1 MIFLHLNLADTM
13 KFFIKTMP
21 GLALFFILGF
31 GIHGNTQTAPGDAMP
46 VDPKVKIGKLDNGL
60 TYIIRENKKPEQKV
74 ELRLVVNAGSVLED
88 DDQQGLAHMAEH
100 MAFNGT
106 KNFKENDI
114 ISYLQSIGVGFGN
127 DLNAYT
133 SFNETVY
140 MLPIPTDKPG
150 NVETGFQILEDWAHQ
165 VTYNDKDIND
175 ERNVILEESRLG
187 QGAQERMRRKWLPG
201 LFAGSTYAN
210 RLPIG
215 IDSIITTFKPDAIRR
230 FYKDWY
236 RPNLMAVIVVG
247 DIGSKEAEALVKKHF
262 AHLKNPANSRKRE
275 LPALKPYTKNNAIVV
290 TDKEATN
297 YSISVYYSAIPAK
310 QSATLGEYRNDI
322 VKQLFAGLI
331 NQRLRELTQK
341 ENPPFLAAGMGFSNL
356 ARGYE
361 QPYLSVITGE
371 NDTKRGLEAALEE
384 VERVKRF
391 GFIAPELERI
401 KKATLAG
408 VERMYN
414 ERDKSES
421 MDLVEEYIGHFLE
434 GEAIPGIENEYNYYQ
449 KLMPGITLDDLNAMA
464 KKIAAESGNFF
475 SMLLGPEPSAA
486 VKLPTSDEL
495 IALNLAV
502 AKKDIKP
509 YEEKAIAATLLSQTP
524 AAGKI
529 IRETKDAVWGATVWE
544 LSNGVKVTVKKTDY
558 KNDQIL
564 MGARR
569 AGGYSNYSVED
580 KFNANYA
587 TAISEAMGIGDFSPT
602 DLQKALSGKVA
613 NARAIVSETFD
624 GFSGSS
630 NVKDLETMLQLL
642 YLRATSPR
650 TDTALFRSFVQRNKS
665 QMAFAMGNPQTA
677 FIDTLINAMYEN
689 NPLAP
694 IAVPK
699 PEYFDR
705 INPDRALAIYKERMG
720 DVTGM
725 HFVFVGSVDE
735 AVLKPLVE
743 TYVASLPA
751 SGKKPEWKDQGVRI
765 VKGQKQLDFYKGQ
778 AQQSLILSFHSGE
791 VPYSEDLDLKA
802 NAISE
807 ILNIR
812 IIEELREKIQGI
824 YSGGTSA
831 SVEKIPYQNFQIVF
845 QLPCGPEKIDTLLLA
860 MNAEIESLKK
870 NGPTDEVLNK
880 VKQQWIETY
889 KTSLQ
894 ENGTWL
900 NRILRDRY
908 PGAEAD
914 RFLNYEKYVNS
925 LTPAQIKVA
934 ANMLLGGKNVF
945 TAILRP
951 EAKK

>member
-1 MIFLHLNLADTM
+1 MKHILYPFLGLFAILLVGSATNGNAQTNLT
-13 KFFIKTMP
+13 
-21 GLALFFILGF
+21 
-31 GIHGNTQTAPGDAMP
+31 
-46 VDPKVKIGKLDNGL
+46 DPLPKDNKVKIGKLDNGL
-60 TYIIRENKKPEQKV
+60 TYFIRENKKPEQKV
-74 ELRLVVNAGSVLED
+74 ELRLVINAGSILED

-106 KNFKENDI
+106 KNFKENEI

-150 NVETGFQILEDWAHQ
+150 NVEKGFQILEDWAHQ
-165 VTYNDKDIND
+165 VSYLDKDINE

-187 QGAQERMRRKWLPG
+187 QGAQERMRRKWLPM
-201 LFAGSTYAN
+201 LFEGSMYAE

-215 IDSIITTFKPDAIRR
+215 VDSIIQHFEPDAIRR
-230 FYKDWY
+230 FYRDWY

-247 DIGSKEAEALVKKHF
+247 DIDPNTAEDLIKKHF
-262 AHLKNPANSRKRE
+262 AGIKNPANPRPRDIAP
-275 LPALKPYTKNNAIVV
+275 LPAYKKSNAIVV

-297 YSISVYYSAIPAK
+297 YSISVYYSALPST
-310 QSATLGEYRNDI
+310 QSTTLGDYKQDI
-322 VKQLFAGLI
+322 VKQLFAALV

-341 ENPPFLAAGMGFSNL
+341 ENPPFLAAGMGFSDL

-361 QPYLSVITGE
+361 QPYLSVVAG
-371 NDTKRGLEAALEE
+371 DKDSKQALEAALEE
-384 VERVKRF
+384 VEKVKRF
-391 GFIAPELERI
+391 GFTAPELERI
-401 KKATLAG
+401 KKSVLAS
-408 VERMYN
+408 VERQYN

-421 MDLVEEYIGHFLE
+421 ENFVEEYIRHFLE
-434 GEAIPGIENEYNYYQ
+434 GVAIPGIENEFKYYQ
-449 KLMPGITLDDLNAMA
+449 QLIPQIKLDDLNAIA
-464 KKIAAESGNFF
+464 KQLAKESDHFF
-475 SMLLGPEPSAA
+475 AMLMGPEPDATT
-486 VKLPTSDEL
+486 KLPTAQDL
-495 IALNLAV
+495 IASAAAV

-509 YEEKAIAATLLSQTP
+509 YEEKMISSTLVSKMP
-524 AAGKI
+524 KAGKVI
-529 IRETKDAVWGATVWE
+529 KETKNATWGTTVWE
-544 LSNGVKVTVKKTDY
+544 LSNGVKVSIKKTEF

-569 AGGYSNYSVED
+569 SGGTGGYGLED
-580 KFNANYA
+580 KFNVNYA
-587 TAISEAMGIGDFSPT
+587 TGVAEAMGIGDFSPT
-602 DLQKALSGKVA
+602 DLQKSLAGKTA
-613 NARAIVSETFD
+613 NARVILSGTFD

-630 NVKDLETMLQLL
+630 SVKDLETMMQLL

-650 TDTALFRSFVQRNKS
+650 KDTGLFNAFVQRSKA
-665 QMAFAMGNPQTA
+665 QMTFAMANPQTA
-677 FIDTLINAMYEN
+677 FVDSLIKALYDN
-689 NPLAP
+689 NPLGP

-699 PEYFDR
+699 AEYFDK
-705 INPDRALAIYKERMG
+705 INVDRALAIYNERFG
-720 DVTGM
+720 DVTGFE
-725 HFVFVGSVDE
+725 FVFVGAIDE

-743 TYVASLPA
+743 TYIASLPA
-751 SGKKPEWKDQGVRI
+751 SGKKFAWKDQGVRLA
-765 VKGQKQLDFYKGQ
+765 KGQKQLDFYKGQ
-778 AQQSLILSFHSGE
+778 AKQSLILSFHSGE
-791 VPYSEDLDLKA
+791 VPYSEDLELKA

-831 SVEKIPYQNFQIVF
+831 SVEKIPYNNFQIVF

-860 MNAEIESLKK
+860 MNAEIEELKK
-870 NGPTDEVLNK
+870 NGPSEDVLNK

-900 NRILRDRY
+900 NRILKDKF
-908 PGAEAD
+908 PGGDAD

-934 ANMLLGGKNVF
+934 ANMLLSGKNVF

-951 EAKK
+951 EPKKEESTSGQ

>member
-1 MIFLHLNLADTM
+1 MTSSFKFLPVYLLFVAATLGATATAQTGLN
-13 KFFIKTMP
+13 
-21 GLALFFILGF
+21 
-31 GIHGNTQTAPGDAMP
+31 
-46 VDPKVKIGKLDNGL
+46 DPLPIDSKVKVGKLDNGL
-60 TYIIRENKKPEQKV
+60 TYFIKENKKPEQKV
-74 ELRLVVNAGSVLED
+74 ELRLVINAGSILED
-88 DDQQGLAHMAEH
+88 NDQQGLAHMAEH

-114 ISYLQSIGVGFGN
+114 VSYLQSIGVGFGN

-150 NVETGFQILEDWAHQ
+150 NVEKGFQILEDWAHQ
-165 VTYNDKDIND
+165 VSYNDKDIND
-175 ERNVILEESRLG
+175 ERNVILEESRQG

-201 LFAGSTYAN
+201 LFAGSKYAD

-215 IDSIITTFKPDAIRR
+215 IDSIISNFHPDAIRR
-230 FYKDWY
+230 FYKEWY

-247 DIGSKEAEALVKKHF
+247 DIGSKEAEELVKKHF
-262 AHLKNPANSRKRE
+262 AHLKNPSDARKRE
-275 LPALKPYTKNNAIVV
+275 DAILNPYAKNNAVVV
-290 TDKEATN
+290 TDPEATN
-297 YSISVYYSAIPAK
+297 YSIAVYYSAIPSK
-310 QSATLGEYRNDI
+310 QSTTLGGYRDDM

-371 NDTKRGLEAALEE
+371 NDTKRGLEAALDE
-384 VERVKRF
+384 VEKVKRY

-401 KKATLAG
+401 KKSSLAG
-408 VERMYN
+408 VERAYN

-421 MDLVEEYIGHFLE
+421 MDFVEEYIGHFLE
-434 GEAIPGIENEYNYYQ
+434 GEAIPGIENEFKYYQ
-449 KLMPGITLDDLNAMA
+449 TLMPGITLEDLNNMA
-464 KKIAAESGNFF
+464 KKIAGGSDHFF
-475 SMLLGPEPSAA
+475 AMLLGPEAKGT
-486 VKLPTSDEL
+486 VKLPTAEEL
-495 IALNLAV
+495 IAINMAV

-509 YEEKAIAATLLSQTP
+509 YEEKAIATKLVSKMP
-524 AAGKI
+524 VAGKI
-529 IRETKDAVWGATVWE
+529 VKETKDATWGATVWE

-558 KNDQIL
+558 KNDQII

-569 AGGYSNYSVED
+569 AGGIGNYPLAE
-580 KFNANYA
+580 KYNANYA
-587 TAISEAMGIGDFSPT
+587 TAVAEAMGIGEFSPT

-613 NARAIVSETFD
+613 SARVVLSGTFD

-630 NVKDLETMLQLL
+630 NVKDLETMMQLL

-650 TDTALFRSFVQRNKS
+650 TDTALFRSFVQRSKS
-665 QMAFAMGNPQTA
+665 QMAFAMSNPQTA
-677 FIDTLINAMYEN
+677 FIDTLINAMYDN

-699 PEYFDR
+699 AEYYDK
-705 INPDRALAIYKERMG
+705 INVDKALSIYRERFG
-720 DVTGM
+720 DATGM
-725 HFVFVGSVDE
+725 HFVFVGSIDE

-743 TYVASLPA
+743 TYIASLPV
-751 SGKKPEWKDQGVRI
+751 SGKKFNWKDQGVRMT
-765 VKGQKQLDFYKGQ
+765 KGKKQLDFYKGQ
-778 AQQSLILSFHSGE
+778 AQQSLILAFHSGE
-791 VPYSEDLDLKA
+791 VPYSEDLELKA
-802 NAISE
+802 DAISE

-831 SVEKIPYQNFQIVF
+831 AVEKIPYNNFQIVF

-870 NGPTDEVLNK
+870 NGPTEEVLNK
-880 VKQQWIETY
+880 VKQQWLEAY

-900 NRILRDRY
+900 NRILRDRL

-914 RFLNYEKYVNS
+914 RFLNYEKYVNG

-934 ANMLLGGKNVF
+934 ANVLLSGKNVF

-951 EAKK
+951 EVKKEESK

>member
-1 MIFLHLNLADTM
+1 MRSLMRIIPGFMLILAITQCL
-13 KFFIKTMP
+13 P
-21 GLALFFILGF
+21 ALSQASL
-31 GIHGNTQTAPGDAMP
+31 TDALP

-60 TYIIRENKKPEQKV
+60 TYFIRQNKKPEQKV
-74 ELRLVVNAGSVLED
+74 ELRLVLNAGSILED
-88 DDQQGLAHMAEH
+88 DDQQGLAHMCEH

-114 ISYLQSIGVGFGN
+114 VSYLQSIGVGFGN

-150 NVETGFQILEDWAHQ
+150 NVEKGFQILEDWAHQ
-165 VTYNDKDIND
+165 VSYNDKDIND
-175 ERNVILEESRLG
+175 ERNVILEESRQG

-201 LFAGSTYAN
+201 LLAGSKYAN

-215 IDSIITTFKPDAIRR
+215 IDSIISTFKPDAIRR
-230 FYKDWY
+230 FYKEWY
-236 RPNLMAVIVVG
+236 RPNLMAVVVVG
-247 DIGSKEAEALVKKHF
+247 DISTEEAEKLVKKHF
-262 AHLKNPANSRKRE
+262 AGLKNPANPRLRE
-275 LPALKPYTKNNAIVV
+275 LAKMNPYSGNKAVVV

-297 YSISVYYSAIPAK
+297 YSIAVYYSAIPSV
-310 QSATLGEYRNDI
+310 QSSTLGQYRDDM

-341 ENPPFLAAGMGFSNL
+341 ENPPFIAAGLGFSTL

-361 QPYLSVITGE
+361 QPYVSVIAGE
-371 NDTKRGLEAALEE
+371 NDTRRGLEAALEE

-391 GFIAPELERI
+391 GFTAPELDRI
-401 KKATLAG
+401 KKSTLAG

-421 MDLVEEYIGHFLE
+421 MDFVDEYIGHFLE
-434 GEAIPGIENEYNYYQ
+434 GEAIPGIENEYKYYQ
-449 KLMPGITLDDLNAMA
+449 DLMPGITLEDLNKMA
-464 KKIAAESGNFF
+464 KKMAAESGNFF
-475 SMLLGPEPSAA
+475 TMLLGPEPAET
-486 VKLPTSDEL
+486 VKLPTADDL
-495 IALNLAV
+495 IAINLAV

-509 YEEKAIAATLLSQTP
+509 YEEKAIASTLVSKLPSP
-524 AAGKI
+524 GKVVN
-529 IRETKDAVWGATVWE
+529 ETRDTTWGATTWL
-544 LSNGVKVTVKKTDY
+544 LSNGVKVTVKKTEY
-558 KNDQIL
+558 KNDQVL

-569 AGGYSNYSVED
+569 PGGNGNYGLED

-587 TAISEAMGIGDFSPT
+587 TAVAEAMGIGAFSPT

-613 NARAIVSETFD
+613 SARAVFSTTFD

-642 YLRATSPR
+642 YLRVTEPR
-650 TDTALFRSFVQRNKS
+650 MDTALFRSFVQRSKS

-677 FIDTLINAMYEN
+677 FIDTLFSAMYAN

-694 IAVPK
+694 VAVPK
-699 PEYFDR
+699 PEYFDK
-705 INPDRALAIYKERMG
+705 INAERALAIYKERFG
-720 DVTGM
+720 DVSGM
-725 HFVFVGSVDE
+725 EFVFVGSIDE
-735 AVLKPLVE
+735 AALKPLVE
-743 TYVASLPA
+743 TYIASLPA
-751 SGKKPEWKDQGVRI
+751 SGKKFAWKDQGVRM

-778 AQQSLILSFHSGE
+778 AQQSLILAFHSGE
-791 VPYSEDLDLKA
+791 VPYSEDLELKA
-802 NAISE
+802 DAISE

-831 SVEKIPYQNFQIVF
+831 SVEKIPYDNFQIVF
-845 QLPCGPEKIDTLLLA
+845 QLPCGPEKVDTLLLA

-870 NGPTDEVLNK
+870 NGPSEEVLNK
-880 VKQQWIETY
+880 VKQQWLESY
-889 KTSLQ
+889 KTGLQ

-900 NRILRDRY
+900 NRILRDRF

-914 RFLNYEKYVNS
+914 RFLHYEKYVNS

-934 ANMLLGGKNVF
+934 ANILLGGKNVF

-951 EAKK
+951 EQKKDAGK